1 MAEIRLEELVEERQ
15 FAGLL
20 QTQAE
25 VFFRLSNALL
35 AEGSEGGEWTK
46 KHYFQLINESDA
58 LETFLDDYG
67 ARYNRTYAY
76 FTALVA
82 SLRWFAYSGYSV
94 AHMLTRMKTYGD
106 SLWNGGG
113 DAEEAVASLRDGQT
127 FLRRMAVR
135 LLEGVHSEA
144 QSLGVEITP
153 ETFPEQNFVPVTSR
167 RLLPRNVGQAE
178 LEDEEQKIAEV
189 ATKYLQAA
197 EMVAETG
204 VRRIQDPE
212 DRHRFFAK
220 VCTEAAARVYEATVH
235 NLQSTYDTHIRNSVL
250 EGTDDRLARLRGH
263 TSAAL
268 HLLEAVTHLAHFIE
282 RHETEVRSEDAK
294 RRISDLIDRSEVE
307 RVALNAFF
315 YWAARILENGV
326 PVAEDLLPEYT
337 TLQELAV
344 ELADDLALHARPA
357 ALVVG
362 IVNHYGTPVQ
372 MELAG
377 KRCNAGSIL
386 ELLVTVGSNP
396 HHQRFVFTGDKR
408 PLADIRLLFEN
419 GLGEGGLDRLPEQ
432 LDYLRQQ

>member
-25 VFFRLSNALL
+25 VFFRLSNTLL
-35 AEGSEGGEWTK
+35 AEGSKDGAWTK
-46 KHYFQLINESDA
+46 KHYFQLISESDA

-76 FTALVA
+76 LTELVA

-94 AHMLTRMKTYGD
+94 SHLLSRLSSYGETVWGTAD
-106 SLWNGGG
+106 
-113 DAEEAVASLRDGQT
+113 DARDAVGEGLA
-127 FLRRMAVR
+127 FLRAMAIR
-135 LLEGVHSEA
+135 LLDAVTKEA
-144 QSLGVEITP
+144 QELGVEITP
-153 ETFPEQNFVPVTSR
+153 ATFPEQNFVPLTAR
-167 RLLPRNVGQAE
+167 RQLPRNVGQAE
-178 LEDEEQKIAEV
+178 LLQEEQKIAEV
-189 ATKYLQAA
+189 ATKFLQAA

-204 VRRIQDPE
+204 VRRIE
-212 DRHRFFAK
+212 DKDERHRFFSS
-220 VCTEAAARVYEATVH
+220 VCTEEIARVYEATVH
-235 NLQSTYDTHIRNSVL
+235 NLQSTYDTHIRNTVL
-250 EGTDDRLARLRGH
+250 EGKDERLAQLRGH

-268 HLLEAVTHLAHFIE
+268 HLLEAVTYLAHFIE
-282 RHETEVRSEDAK
+282 RHETEVSSEEAK

-307 RVALNAFF
+307 RVALNGFLF
-315 YWAARILENGV
+315 WAQRILQNGV
-326 PVAEDLLPEYT
+326 ALANDLLPEYT
-337 TLQELAV
+337 NLQELEV
-344 ELADDLALHARPA
+344 ELSDDLALHARPA

-362 IVNHYGTPVQ
+362 IVNHHGTPVQ

-396 HHQRFVFTGDKR
+396 NHLRFVFTGDVR
-408 PLADIRLLFEN
+408 PLQDIKLLFEN
-419 GLGEGGLDRLPEQ
+419 GLGEGGIDHLPSE